1 MGLRPVLRARLVGC
15 NRPDLPRRD
24 DAQQCFDARRAGNTR
39 AGARHAR
46 RSARRDRR
54 GLVVVLDRP
63 QERRQSARPTRRGA
77 GESEGSRRLGR
88 PRPFPRAHDRRRA
101 LRPGNAVRRQRNHGA
116 LQPSLPP
123 LSPLVGRRRNP
134 VVGLHV
140 RVGLQGCDHALRL
153 SARVSRDL
161 LADHLRCAGSDLLR
175 RPAEAERSEGRR
187 ADREIAEPAARSA
200 PPDPTSKWIRTKHP
214 TPASTIAPGSGSRPR
229 LQAQEAPAPARVAR
243 SPLPGG
249 GT

>member
-1 MGLRPVLRARLVGC
+1 MPSGSARRRRNGPTSCASGSSGSMQSSRSSRAR
-15 NRPDLPRRD
+15 RRSAPPRRSPQQG
-24 DAQQCFDARRAGNTR
+24 DAR
-39 AGARHAR
+39 AGARHAG

-63 QERRQSARPTRRGA
+63 QERRQSAGPTRPGA

-101 LRPGNAVRRQRNHGA
+101 LRARDAVRRQRNHGA

-123 LSPLVGRRRNP
+123 LSPLVDRRRNP

-153 SARVSRDL
+153 SARVSRHL
-161 LADHLRCAGSDLLR
+161 LAHHLRRAGSDLLR

-187 ADREIAEPAARSA
+187 ADRCDRGACGPVSSA
-200 PPDPTSKWIRTKHP
+200 
-214 TPASTIAPGSGSRPR
+214 GSD
-229 LQAQEAPAPARVAR
+229 E
-243 SPLPGG
+243 
-249 GT
+249 